1 MTSGSYYAGMKRTT
15 IVISDELALAIESES
30 KRTGRSASAIARHAL
45 EEHLGI
51 GPDANRRP
59 GFVALGASGPNNV
72 GEDMEELLRESRFGE
87 PRPR

>member
-1 MTSGSYYAGMKRTT
+1 VIRSDYYAVMKRTT

-72 GEDMEELLRESRFGE
+72 GEDMEELLQESRFGE